1 MKKIAFIPIRSG
13 SKGIKDKNIKE
24 FNGKPLCYWT
34 IKSSAESKLVDE
46 VYVSTD
52 SKQIIKI
59 VESFHLPKVKTF
71 LRSKKTSLDTS
82 STESAMLEIIEKMN
96 FDKESIFILIQAT
109 SPFTKAEDINKGI
122 KKLSK
127 GSSVLSV
134 CNFKRFIWDKG
145 GPVNYDFLKRSRR
158 QDQNGFFIE
167 NGAFYISYVGD
178 ILKTKSRISGKIKFQ
193 IMPDETS
200 IEIDSKLDWQLA
212 EFLHSKQN
220 RVINKKV
227 KLVLSDLDGVLTDG
241 GVYCNQNEE
250 FLKKFNVKDGMGF
263 QILRENNI
271 KTGIITSE
279 KSQFSDVRA
288 NKIKVD
294 FLFKGDSFEG
304 KLETVK
310 KLCIDLGITLSE
322 VAYMG
327 DDINCYELLSEVG
340 YRACP
345 IDAVKKIKKIE
356 NIYVSP
362 LSGGRGCFRDFIDN
376 LIYDS

>member
-1 MKKIAFIPIRSG
+1 MKNIAFIPIRSG

-34 IKSSAESKLVDE
+34 IKSSTESKLVDE

-52 SKQIIKI
+52 SKKIIEI
-59 VESFHLPKVKTF
+59 VESFQLPKVKTF

-82 STESAMLEIIEKMN
+82 STESAMLEIIDKMD

-109 SPFTKAEDINKGI
+109 SPFTKAEDIDRAIQKI
-122 KKLSK
+122 SK

-134 CNFKRFIWDKG
+134 CNFNRFIWDKK
-145 GPVNYDFLKRSRR
+145 GPVNYDFLNRNRR
-158 QDQNGFFIE
+158 QDQNGFYIE

-178 ILKTKSRISGKIKFQ
+178 IIKTKSRISGKIKFQ
-193 IMPDETS
+193 IMSEETS
-200 IEIDSKLDWQLA
+200 IEIDTKLDWQLA

-220 RVINKKV
+220 RILGNKV
-227 KLVLSDLDGVLTDG
+227 KLVMSDLDGVLTDG

-279 KSQFSDVRA
+279 TSQFSDVRA
-288 NKIKVD
+288 NKLKVD
-294 FLFKGDSFEG
+294 FLLKGDSFNG
-304 KLETVK
+304 KLKSVK
-310 KLCIDLGITLSE
+310 KICNDLNIDLSE

-327 DDINCYELLSEVG
+327 DDINCYELLREVG
-340 YRACP
+340 YKACP
-345 IDAVKKIKKIE
+345 IDAVKKIKKID
-356 NIYVSP
+356 NIYISP
-362 LSGGRGCFRDFIDN
+362 LPGGSGCFRDFIDN

>member
-1 MKKIAFIPIRSG
+1 MKNIAFIPIRSG

-34 IKSSAESKLVDE
+34 IKSSTESKLVDE

-52 SKQIIKI
+52 SKKIIEI
-59 VESFHLPKVKTF
+59 VESFQLPKVKTF

-82 STESAMLEIIEKMN
+82 STESAMFEIIEKMD

-109 SPFTKAEDINKGI
+109 SPFTKAEDIDRAIQKI
-122 KKLSK
+122 SK

-134 CNFKRFIWDKG
+134 CNFNRFIWDKK
-145 GPVNYDFLKRSRR
+145 GPVNYDFLNRNRR
-158 QDQNGFFIE
+158 QDQNGFYIE

-178 ILKTKSRISGKIKFQ
+178 IIKTKSRISGKIKFQ
-193 IMPDETS
+193 IMSEETS
-200 IEIDSKLDWQLA
+200 IEIDTKLDWQLA

-220 RVINKKV
+220 RILGNKV
-227 KLVLSDLDGVLTDG
+227 KLVMSDLDGVLTDG

-279 KSQFSDVRA
+279 TSQFSDVRA
-288 NKIKVD
+288 NKLKVD
-294 FLFKGDSFEG
+294 FLLKGDSFNG
-304 KLETVK
+304 KLKSVK
-310 KLCIDLGITLSE
+310 KICNDLNIDLSE

-327 DDINCYELLSEVG
+327 DDINCYELLREVG
-340 YRACP
+340 YKACP
-345 IDAVKKIKKIE
+345 IDAVKKIKKLD
-356 NIYVSP
+356 NIYISP
-362 LSGGRGCFRDFIDN
+362 LTGGSGCFRDFIDN